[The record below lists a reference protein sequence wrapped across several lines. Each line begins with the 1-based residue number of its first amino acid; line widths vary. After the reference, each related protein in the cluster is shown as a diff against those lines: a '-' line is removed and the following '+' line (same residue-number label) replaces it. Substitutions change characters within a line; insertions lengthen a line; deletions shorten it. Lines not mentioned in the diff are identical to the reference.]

1 MKNPGLNTF
10 QGIPFSARHKEKD
23 RRKEMPP

>member
-1 MKNPGLNTF
+1 MKNSGLNTF

-23 RRKEMPP
+23 RGKEMSP